1 LNVLSFSARCGV
13 GKKSMEERVQ
23 EEVDYLKQVI
33 QTKDGEPFEIQ
44 VKTACVKNKVLM
56 FCLLFKPDV

>member
-1 LNVLSFSARCGV
+1 
-13 GKKSMEERVQ
+13 MEERVQ